1 MVSGDGLEGNVLG
14 RPEPEPGADYVS
26 RGFSLGGR
34 QSPRPGL
41 TGPAGPGSAG
51 PNVRP
56 ASRDAASPGSGRRDG
71 ASLDAGSQQARRP
84 AGEDSPSG
92 PKPAAPGA
100 GSDARISSSELAR
113 SGLPIRVR
121 QASLA
126 PQLRDSKPA
135 QPAAGSQGFGTGPFA
150 APGEQRTAGSGGEQR
165 GPSPTGAVPASPEA
179 ARNTMSALQRGW
191 QLGRSEAADDAEP
204 QAAGSLPRR
213 SPSGQ
218 PFGSHD
224 ADPGST
230 DPEPADS
237 ADDERGGK

>member
-1 MVSGDGLEGNVLG
+1 MSGDSLVGNVLG

-41 TGPAGPGSAG
+41 TGPAGPGSAE

-56 ASRDAASPGSGRRDG
+56 ASRDSGNPDPGRRDG
-71 ASLDAGSQQARRP
+71 ANLDTGSEQTRRP
-84 AGEDSPSG
+84 DGDDSLSG

-100 GSDARISSSELAR
+100 GSDARISSSDLAS

-150 APGEQRTAGSGGEQR
+150 APGEHRAAGSGSEQP

-179 ARNTMSALQRGW
+179 ARNTVSALQRGW

-218 PFGSHD
+218 PFGSYD

-230 DPEPADS
+230 DPDPADG
-237 ADDERGGK
+237 ADDERGGE